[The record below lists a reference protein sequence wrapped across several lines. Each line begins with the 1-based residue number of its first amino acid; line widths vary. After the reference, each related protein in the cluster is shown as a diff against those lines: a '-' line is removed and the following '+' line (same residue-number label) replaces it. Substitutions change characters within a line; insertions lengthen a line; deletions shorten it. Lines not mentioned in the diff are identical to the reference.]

1 MSLLKNLPE
10 IRADNRLASYLQFD
24 MRQDALEKWTPEIRA
39 AADGQDASIS
49 MYAPIGQT
57 WDGEGVTAKR
67 IGAALRSIGDKAVT
81 VNVNSPGGDF
91 FEGVAIYNLLRAHP
105 AKVTVNVMGLA
116 ASAASVV
123 AMAGD
128 EINMGEGSFLMI
140 HNAWVVAM
148 GNRHDM
154 RDAADYLEPF
164 DAAMRDLYA
173 ARSGMPAKKI
183 ADMMDNETYIGAT
196 QAIKDGFAT
205 GLLDRSSITTDT
217 SAQSSKRALAL
228 VESAMA
234 KAGYSR
240 SARREALHA
249 LFTDKPGAVHD
260 DAKPSA
266 GDDIAASLQTL
277 INTLKGN

>member
-1 MSLLKNLPE
+1 MSLLKTLPE
-10 IRADNRLASYLQFD
+10 IRADNRLASCLQFD
-24 MRQDALEKWTPEIRA
+24 MRQDALDKWAPEIRA
-39 AADGQDASIS
+39 AADGNDASIS

-67 IGAALRSIGDKAVT
+67 IGAALRSIGEKDVT

-105 AKVTVNVMGLA
+105 AKVTVNIMGLA
-116 ASAASVV
+116 ASAASVI

-128 EINMGEGSFLMI
+128 EIHMGDGAFLMI

-154 RDAADYLEPF
+154 REAADYLEPF
-164 DAAMRDLYA
+164 DEAMRDLYA
-173 ARSGMPAKKI
+173 ARTGLSAKKI
-183 ADMMDNETYIGAT
+183 AELMDNETYIGAT

-205 GLLDRSSITTDT
+205 GLLDRGSIKTEA
-217 SAQSSKRALAL
+217 SAQGNKRALAL

-240 SARREALHA
+240 SARRDALQA

-266 GDDIAASLQTL
+266 GEDIAASLQSL
-277 INTLKGN
+277 FNTLKGN